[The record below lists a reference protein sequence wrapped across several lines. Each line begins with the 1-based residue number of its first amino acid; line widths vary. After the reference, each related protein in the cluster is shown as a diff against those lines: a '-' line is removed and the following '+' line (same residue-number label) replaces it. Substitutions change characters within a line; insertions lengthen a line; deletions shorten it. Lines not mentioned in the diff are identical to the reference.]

1 MKFARGAL
9 VALWNEA
16 QSRISVVLLER
27 LGQSTAQDDEFTAHR
42 HWTDLKLATLIA
54 EFSGSR
60 SIGKVG
66 FKTAVGLPDRGARLP
81 PPPQLRQA
89 G

>member
-9 VALWNEA
+9 VALWNGV

-27 LGQSTAQDDEFTAHR
+27 LGTSTAQADEFTAHP
-42 HWTDLKLATLIA
+42 TLADLKLATLIA

-81 PPPQLRQA
+81 PTTAPA